1 MLQNL
6 GGYQVKFLF
15 KLLIFFCSN
24 VPICFLSVESRK
36 NIFYLSVSIDSTMA
50 YSKIALKI
58 LNMQVTTNFSIA
70 FNVLDEADGAL
81 DLEKKMIRYTS
92 KK

>member
-1 MLQNL
+1 M
-6 GGYQVKFLF
+6 
-15 KLLIFFCSN
+15 
-24 VPICFLSVESRK
+24 
-36 NIFYLSVSIDSTMA
+36 DSTMA

-81 DLEKKMIRYTS
+81 DLDKKMIRYTF
-92 KK
+92 